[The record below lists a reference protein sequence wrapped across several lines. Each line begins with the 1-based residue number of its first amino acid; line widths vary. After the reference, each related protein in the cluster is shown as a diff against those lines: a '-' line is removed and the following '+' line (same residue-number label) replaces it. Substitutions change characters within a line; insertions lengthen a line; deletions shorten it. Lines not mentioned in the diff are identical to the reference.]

1 MAYTVAIMPAA
12 LRQLAG
18 LPKREQKRIK
28 YKIDR
33 LSAEP
38 RPAGVKRLHG
48 QREYLRLR
56 SGDYRIIYTVE
67 DSRRR
72 VVIVVI
78 GHRREVYRA
87 R

>member
-1 MAYTVAIMPAA
+1 LAYTVAIMPAA
-12 LRQLAG
+12 LRQLAEV
-18 LPKREQKRIK
+18 PKLDQKRIK
-28 YKIDR
+28 DKIGR

-48 QREYLRLR
+48 HREYLRLR

-67 DSRRR
+67 DSWRR
-72 VVIVVI
+72 VVILVI

-87 R
+87 L